1 MGGAARLCGSPHNR
15 PPHTSHVHPIPPR
28 CTVPSMIRWKRALRT
43 PSSERFVALRGQRA
57 VATADLH
64 YPTDGRVVGMV
75 VLDEGAGWTEEQI
88 PDLLATMADDLL
100 PGVDATHGT
109 LSLMVVI
116 GEVVGQGEAT
126 ATESVANAPRTT
138 KPRVARTG

>member
-1 MGGAARLCGSPHNR
+1 
-15 PPHTSHVHPIPPR
+15 
-28 CTVPSMIRWKRALRT
+28 MIRWKRALRT

-126 ATESVANAPRTT
+126 ATESVVNAPRTT